1 MNAEAQTIEAETTET
16 SEPKPRQRRR
26 IVSRVLAASAI
37 TLGVAAAGGYLWL
50 DQTSDVHN
58 LGATACATVSP
69 SGAAPSPQSVQEICT
84 LLDELTG
91 AWGRG
96 DADAYGALFTE
107 DATYTSFVGTYY
119 QGRTDI
125 VDGHRALFN
134 GFKKGTK
141 LEDSILSIRFY
152 GTDTAVV
159 TSRGDTYRD
168 EPDQPA
174 DLSKTQTY
182 TIVRQDGR
190 WLIAAF
196 QNTQRKNVM
205 ERISFLYDPATR
217 PAAER

>member
-1 MNAEAQTIEAETTET
+1 M
-16 SEPKPRQRRR
+16 
-26 IVSRVLAASAI
+26 
-37 TLGVAAAGGYLWL
+37 
-50 DQTSDVHN
+50 HN
-58 LGATACATVSP
+58 LGTTACTTVP
-69 SGAAPSPQSVQEICT
+69 TAAPQSAKEICD
-84 LLDELTG
+84 LLDELTS

-125 VDGHRALFN
+125 IEGHRALFA

-141 LEDSILSIRFY
+141 LTDSILGIRFY

-159 TSRGDTYRD
+159 TSRGDTYQD
-168 EPDQPA
+168 DPTQPA
-174 DLSKTQTY
+174 DMSKTQTY